1 VIAGTGIGSMLMLW
15 VRQRM
20 SEIGIRVAL
29 GASPGDIAG
38 TVLRQGM
45 VLAVLGFALGLS
57 GALALTR
64 MIKTLLFEVTPTDS
78 PTYAAV
84 SLVLLVSALI
94 ACWAPARR
102 AARIDPQV
110 ALRSE

>member
-1 VIAGTGIGSMLMLW
+1 MLMLW
-15 VRQRM
+15 VRQRIR
-20 SEIGIRVAL
+20 EISIRVAL

-45 VLAVLGFALGLS
+45 VLAMLGFGLGLA

-64 MIKTLLFEVTPTDS
+64 LLKTLLFEVTPTDTT
-78 PTYAAV
+78 TYAAV
-84 SLVLLVSALI
+84 SLVLLASALL

-102 AARIDPQV
+102 AARVDPQL